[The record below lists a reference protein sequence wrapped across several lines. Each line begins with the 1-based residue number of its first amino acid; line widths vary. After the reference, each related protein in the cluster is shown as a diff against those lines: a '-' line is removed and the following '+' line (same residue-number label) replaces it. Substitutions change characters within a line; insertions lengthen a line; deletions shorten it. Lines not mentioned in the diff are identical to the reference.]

1 MPSHELYGSIH
12 VILFTRAV
20 GLRHQ
25 LLTTVR
31 YGQVGHIVSIE
42 SRFFDRFLRSWLCAR
57 KKPPPR
63 HGRIHPDPSPRSP
76 CSSPPRRTVLWLHC
90 RLAGA
95 LRPLLASPGLSPLLL
110 YLQEPAPNP
119 RGFDLDEG
127 EESGQRPCCR
137 LKPDRTRP
145 CVAPPL
151 LLSAEE
157 NGLIPWCVGGLA
169 TRPKAVASRCCPV
182 SCRPVAPAVGSPAA
196 VSGADGRKGPSPCCV
211 APPHHQA
218 RSPAALRPGRM
229 WPKAVASP
237 ATAVEPG
244 QPEPLLVAALVQCH
258 FPR

>member
-31 YGQVGHIVSIE
+31 YGQVGRIVSIE
-42 SRFFDRFLRSWLCAR
+42 SPFFDRLLRSRLCAR

-63 HGRIHPDPSPRSP
+63 HGHIHPDPTPRSP

-119 RGFDLDEG
+119 YLKSNPQLNRPDLHSILNRIRARFIHIPNPTVRLYKG
-127 EESGQRPCCR
+127 E
-137 LKPDRTRP
+137 
-145 CVAPPL
+145 
-151 LLSAEE
+151 
-157 NGLIPWCVGGLA
+157 GLI
-169 TRPKAVASRCCPV
+169 
-182 SCRPVAPAVGSPAA
+182 
-196 VSGADGRKGPSPCCV
+196 
-211 APPHHQA
+211 
-218 RSPAALRPGRM
+218 
-229 WPKAVASP
+229 
-237 ATAVEPG
+237 
-244 QPEPLLVAALVQCH
+244 
-258 FPR
+258 